1 MRYLLTS
8 FLFAVLNSNAVC
20 QTTTYNPDANEDNV
34 VGVSDMLALLS
45 LFGET
50 DVDED
55 GIWDSSDDCL
65 SDTCQFKAYLLIEP
79 IELAGQIGTY
89 MYQNG
94 SSSFFG
100 YSGGGI
106 PTTSDD
112 IFQYM
117 SFYDEFAGTGE
128 IAWADNNGNGVMDSD
143 EFNGITVPAL
153 IEVEI
158 PQESGGL
165 DNYNND
171 ITQYLFKTVKLPSGT
186 AGQYHASFL
195 ISDESIGGVDSGN
208 RIAQFS
214 FGVASS
220 VCLPVSSDQIA
231 YGQSVFY
238 EGENFAPGTYRIYKL
253 YISLDN
259 SSSNHYFKASGLAT
273 E

>member
-1 MRYLLTS
+1 MRYFFVS
-8 FLFAVLNSNAVC
+8 FLCAVLNLNAVC
-20 QTTTYNPDANEDNV
+20 QTTTYNPDADEDNV

-79 IELAGQIGTY
+79 VELAGQIGTY
-89 MYQNG
+89 MYQN
-94 SSSFFG
+94 SSSWYG
-100 YSGGGI
+100 YSNGGLPSTI
-106 PTTSDD
+106 DH

-128 IAWADNNGNGVMDSD
+128 IAWADSNGNGVMDSD
-143 EFNGITVPAL
+143 EFNGIAVPAL

-165 DNYNND
+165 DNYGND
-171 ITQYLFKTVKLPSGT
+171 ITQYLFKTVELPLGT
-186 AGQYHASFL
+186 VGDYHASFL

-208 RIAQFS
+208 RIGQFS
-214 FGVASS
+214 FGVTNS
-220 VCLPVSSDQIA
+220 VCLPIQTGD
-231 YGQSVFY
+231 YYQSVLY
-238 EGENFAPGTYRIYKL
+238 ESENFTPGTYRIYKL
-253 YISLDN
+253 FYSLDN
-259 SSSNHYFKASGLAT
+259 SISNHYFKASGLAT